1 MSDNQ
6 LLFEESQYLGHNR
19 YSIIRRVVLALFF
32 FAAYYFSEPN
42 TQESDAYFYMGIAI
56 LVISILLTFVLH
68 FKTKIINGSLVL
80 DGLWTSR
87 RVKID
92 LTNIVAAKKV
102 KYSRSA
108 FNRSVYNLHFR
119 GAVRFFTKGT
129 YAIKLT
135 DKDGLVYFIG
145 SQKPDE
151 LLKIVKNY
159 ITN

>member
-1 MSDNQ
+1 MSNEVFYD
-6 LLFEESQYLGHNR
+6 EKQYLGHNR

-32 FAAYYFSEPN
+32 FTAFYFSESG
-42 TQESDAYFYMGIAI
+42 TEESDLYFGMGIGI
-56 LVISILLTFVLH
+56 LVVSILLTFVLH
-68 FKTKIINGSLVL
+68 FKTQVINDSIVL

-92 LTNIVAAKKV
+92 ISSLAKAKKV

-129 YAIKLT
+129 YALKLE
-135 DKDGLVYFIG
+135 DKDGQVYFIG
-145 SQKPDE
+145 SQRPDE
-151 LLKIVKNY
+151 LLSIIKNKLQT
-159 ITN
+159 I